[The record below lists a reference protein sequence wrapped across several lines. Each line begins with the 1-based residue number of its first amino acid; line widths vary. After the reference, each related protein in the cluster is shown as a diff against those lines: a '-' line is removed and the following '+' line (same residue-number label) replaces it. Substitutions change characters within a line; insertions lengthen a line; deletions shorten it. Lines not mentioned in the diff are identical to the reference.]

1 MTIGKP
7 IIDHIRGLL
16 AVCKSSLTAGD
27 DNYIITINLR
37 ENDCGILFRS
47 RPDEQILNGCEI
59 SKSECEYGGKKEWS
73 CKAKFAEDITV
84 SWFEEAEEN
93 ETL

>member
-37 ENDCGILFRS
+37 ENDCDIFFHS

-59 SKSECEYGGKKEWS
+59 TKSDS
-73 CKAKFAEDITV
+73 VKAWHCSAKYAEDITL
-84 SWFEEAEEN
+84 SWFEEDSDEDY
-93 ETL
+93 